1 MSIAKHYL
9 EGVAVAPEKTTLLV
23 SAIINDNPHPH
34 PRRRCS
40 LGDRVSV
47 ERGY

>member
-23 SAIINDNPHPH
+23 SAIMNDTPTLTPEQDVAWVT
-34 PRRRCS
+34 
-40 LGDRVSV
+40 GSV
-47 ERGY
+47 